1 MNMFNETSRHLKD
14 LLRYGHLYPDAE
26 ADVKFMLKLHTSG
39 EYRLDRYSPIVLIYP
54 FLVKPDSDAGIVLRS
69 LLSGYSGDLFQEL
82 ALEDAYN
89 NASLYDPVIKSA
101 LPYPVSQGSI
111 LQARAYLG
119 EPLHSGDLLTALIIC
134 PLTWEQYKEDVEKD
148 AEIYR
153 RLLSKQP
160 LPANMISRAHSEI
173 AAFLLDRG
181 ISPSQVV
188 MRLKGYGNLP
198 DERNEI
204 CSRYTLVIGVLPS
217 GYLKAQVLERW
228 GKHELAES
236 QGIISAPNGLLL
248 PETVL
253 FLRSEIEEF
262 ETLLNANPAAPEE
275 AYQDFF
281 EVHPKWLYLL
291 GEQYDNFKSQVRLPP
306 LQIYQE
312 LVLTDESVDKMWLKP
327 DFLLKR
333 IGLDLWDVLDI
344 KASDCRMIVGRR
356 SRHKFSEAVSEAVA
370 QLREYSRRIQQNEV
384 RAYVKRQYNM
394 NISEPIA
401 MVLVGRD
408 FNFKTLHSKSMFR
421 TSEGVRIYTYDDL
434 HRLAKHR
441 SLGL

>member
-1 MNMFNETSRHLKD
+1 
-14 LLRYGHLYPDAE
+14 LRFGYLYPDAE
-26 ADVKFMLKLHTSG
+26 VDVKFMLKLHTSG

-54 FLVKPDSDAGIVLRS
+54 FLVRPDSDAGIILRS

-82 ALEDAYN
+82 ALKDALER
-89 NASLYDPVIKSA
+89 ASIDDPVIQSA
-101 LPYPVSQGSI
+101 LPYPFEEYSI
-111 LQARAYLG
+111 WQAAQYLA

-134 PLTWEQYKEDVEKD
+134 PLTWGQSMYKEDFEKD

-153 RLLSKQP
+153 RLRSKQP
-160 LPANMISRAHSEI
+160 LPAHMISSAYSEI
-173 AAFLLDRG
+173 ATFLLDRN
-181 ISPSQVV
+181 IDPSHVV
-188 MRLKGYGNLP
+188 MRLRGYGNP
-198 DERNEI
+198 TDELSEI

-236 QGIISAPNGLLL
+236 RGIISAPNGLLL

-253 FLRSEIEEF
+253 FLRSEVEEF
-262 ETLLNANPAAPEE
+262 ETLLNANQAVPEE
-275 AYQDFF
+275 AYQEFF
-281 EVHPKWLYLL
+281 EAHPKWLYLL
-291 GEQYDNFKSQVRLPP
+291 GEQYDEFKSQVRLPP
-306 LQIYQE
+306 LKIYQE

-356 SRHKFSEAVSEAVA
+356 SRNKFSEAVSEAVA
-370 QLREYSRRIQQNEV
+370 QLREYSRRMQQNEV

-394 NISEPIA
+394 NISEPVA

-421 TSEGVRIYTYDDL
+421 ESEGVRIYTYDDL
-434 HRLAKHR
+434 HRLARHR
-441 SLGL
+441 SLSL